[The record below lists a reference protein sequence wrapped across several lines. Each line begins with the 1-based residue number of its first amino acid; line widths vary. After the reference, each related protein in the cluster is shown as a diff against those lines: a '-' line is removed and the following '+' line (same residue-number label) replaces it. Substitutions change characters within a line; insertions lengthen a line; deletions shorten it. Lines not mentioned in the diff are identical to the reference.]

1 MAKSFYETRR
11 FIVCIF
17 NDDNSSAPLSFDT
30 ASLPMPTHLLIDLSE
45 KLRSYFLKYIF
56 YKMSSMFLLSHLP
69 LHDIPICLFESISIK
84 PKYHNIYIILSN
96 EMERDRTRRFYK
108 FSYQIQEIRFGNR
121 IRNVLHK
128 LVIWLLCLHLIWV
141 AILTSTHLLVIN
153 NFNLV

>member
-1 MAKSFYETRR
+1 MAKSFYKTRR

-45 KLRSYFLKYIF
+45 KLRSYFLKYII
-56 YKMSSMFLLSHLP
+56 YKMNNIFLLSHLP

-84 PKYHNIYIILSN
+84 PKYHIIYIILSN
-96 EMERDRTRRFYK
+96 EMYR
-108 FSYQIQEIRFGNR
+108 IQEIRFGNR
-121 IRNVLHK
+121 IWNVLHK

-141 AILTSTHLLVIN
+141 AILTSTHLLVIY
-153 NFNLV
+153 NFNIV